1 LLARHYTEVG
11 LIEKAAD
18 FWSKAGLRSLARSAL
33 VEAIEQLSRALNQIA
48 TLPST
53 PALRRIQVEL
63 QVALITPLMHVKGYA
78 AAETKLAAERARVLL
93 EHSETLG
100 ERPEDPLLLFSV
112 LYSIWVANYV
122 AFNGDVIRELAE
134 QFLSLAE
141 KQEATVPRMI
151 AHRLMAQSLM
161 LTGQIVKGREHYD
174 NAIEFYDKAQ
184 HRLLAARFGQDV
196 GVAILSYR
204 ALAQW
209 VLGYA
214 DTALE
219 DVDHAIDDA
228 REIGQAATLMYA
240 LGHAGITLFQ
250 RGDYSKVIMVSDE
263 LIDLA
268 DQKGAV
274 IWKALGMKNRG
285 CALAVTGKL
294 PEAVDTITS
303 ALVVWWSTGTTVWA
317 PLFLSNLAMA
327 CADLGRLDEARRW
340 IGEATAAMDKTREK
354 CAEAEVKRISGEIAL
369 LAPQFDAP
377 PAEASFEHALAIAR
391 AQQAKSWE
399 LRAATSMAR
408 LWRDQGKVSEAR
420 ELLAPVYGWF
430 AEGFDTLDLKEAK
443 ALLQELEA

>member
-1 LLARHYTEVG
+1 
-11 LIEKAAD
+11 
-18 FWSKAGLRSLARSAL
+18 
-33 VEAIEQLSRALNQIA
+33 
-48 TLPST
+48 
-53 PALRRIQVEL
+53 VEL

-93 EHSETLG
+93 EHSEALG

-354 CAEAEVKRISGEIAL
+354 WAEAEVKRISGEIAL